1 MLSRRQLLK
10 FSGLGLMAA
19 GIPGVTFAAAETDSR
34 LVLVILRGAVDGLA
48 MLAPYGEPS
57 YAGLRGELA
66 LQAPGSAGGL
76 LKLDGLFGLH
86 PSLTN
91 IHDMYQQQQATLF
104 HAIASPYR
112 ERSHFDAQDLLE
124 NGTLKAGGTRDG
136 WLNRALSSIN
146 NANNKT
152 GKNYSAIA
160 MAQNTPLVLRGPQ
173 SVSSWAPSS
182 LPGADDDTLRR
193 IKRLYAN
200 DEFFAERLQQALE
213 AQEIAGDKQVSRRRN
228 REKQAREKMQATAKF
243 LRADNGPRI
252 AVLESGGWDT
262 HANQGAAN
270 GSLANKLKALDTNLG
285 EFKNAMGDDWS
296 STVVMLVTEFGRTV
310 RVNGTRGTD
319 HGTAGAA
326 MLLGGAVNGG
336 KIQTDWPGLQ
346 AANLY
351 QGRDLMPTTDLRSVF
366 KGVLADH
373 LSVAKSKLD
382 NEVFPDSIDTPA
394 IKDLCTARS

>member
-1 MLSRRQLLK
+1 
-10 FSGLGLMAA
+10 
-19 GIPGVTFAAAETDSR
+19 
-34 LVLVILRGAVDGLA
+34 LVILRGAVDGLA

-86 PSLTN
+86 PSLSN